1 MAIISSYPMLTPQ
14 LGDKLLGSNTV
25 DSIGAP
31 VEGNP
36 TVQYTLSSVKTLV
49 DQHYI
54 EKLSAS
60 NASNFDPGNNNTG
73 AIITFG
79 AAQGTTVNDVMLDVA
94 GKVTFNV
101 TGSYNIQQI
110 YYGQAAINN
119 IPILNFKTVKNGSDQ
134 IGPTSTTRFKS
145 NNSLER
151 HRIEINSLID
161 VIAGSYYHFWVQ
173 NPTSGAAGQLSNQVT
188 DAAWGTDVPCAQ
200 LIITK
205 LQ

>member
-1 MAIISSYPMLTPQ
+1 
-14 LGDKLLGSNTV
+14 
-25 DSIGAP
+25 
-31 VEGNP
+31 
-36 TVQYTLSSVKTLV
+36 
-49 DQHYI
+49 
-54 EKLSAS
+54 
-60 NASNFDPGNNNTG
+60 
-73 AIITFG
+73 
-79 AAQGTTVNDVMLDVA
+79 VA

>member
-1 MAIISSYPMLTPQ
+1 MAIISSYPVLIPQ

-60 NASNFDPGNNNTG
+60 NTGSFDPGYNNTG

-79 AAQGTTVNDVMLDVA
+79 AAQGTTVNDVMIDVN
-94 GKVTFNV
+94 GKVTFN
-101 TGSYNIQQI
+101 TKGPYNIQQI
-110 YYGQAAINN
+110 YYGQAAVNN
-119 IPILNFKTVKNGSDQ
+119 IPILNFKTVKNGSTQ
-134 IGPTSTTRFKS
+134 IGPTSSTRFVS
-145 NNSLER
+145 ANNLER
-151 HRIEINSLID
+151 HRIEINTLID
-161 VIAGSYYHFWVQ
+161 AIAGEYYHFWMQ
-173 NPTSGAAGQLSNQVT
+173 NPTSGSAGQLAGQVT
-188 DAAWGTDVPCAQ
+188 DAAWGTDIPSAQ

>member
-1 MAIISSYPMLTPQ
+1 MAIISSYPILTPQ

-119 IPILNFKTVKNGSDQ
+119 IPILNFKTVKNG
-134 IGPTSTTRFKS
+134 
-145 NNSLER
+145 
-151 HRIEINSLID
+151 
-161 VIAGSYYHFWVQ
+161 
-173 NPTSGAAGQLSNQVT
+173 
-188 DAAWGTDVPCAQ
+188 
-200 LIITK
+200 ITK
-205 LQ
+205 KGEKGGKKNV